1 MSDVLEYF
9 RSKEPKFREVPDS
22 ELTTFIGNQYPE
34 FLQDEEFSKLHK
46 RKEAIFQL
54 NSFKEHERL
63 TPGEYEED
71 KQNSLQLKLRNYNAA
86 NSQPSQQPRPRVP
99 INPLSL
105 ESGRTRSLLG
115 GTLAEGKT
123 LYEPFTRP
131 GAIKSLDEFKS
142 KLPKQYDQ
150 WEREYDAK
158 NVRKLEYQKALD
170 YYQKVTPEITQIG
183 QDLSRGLDQL
193 QFMSYGLG
201 AWGADSVGA
210 EDTAKKWAEGAKAQ
224 MDQMKEY
231 PATVGKM
238 GNIKDAGDLAGYVV
252 EALGENALTMVPML
266 VSGGVGYKVAESGAT
281 KLSKEAAE
289 GMLEKYVSSQVAAEV
304 AKGVTKDKALK
315 IVATRMGQRGA
326 AGGTMIA
333 SSSMEIGAI
342 TGDIYTETGDIRPGI
357 ALAYGLPA
365 GGLDAL
371 PGMMIL
377 NRALGPGADQVK
389 KGVIRKY
396 GVEGAKSFFS
406 EAGTEGVQ
414 TMLENAAVVQADPNA
429 KFLSKEGLDRIMEGV
444 DDAMLKG
451 GIGGAGMG
459 MAVKGVTDAVR
470 SDTEDKPAQEPSE
483 SRVIPPEELAEI
495 LGTTTAP
502 ETTTETTTE
511 PTPPVVPATEV
522 APSSTL
528 DEDAMAADADAM
540 IDAQAAPVETPQLPK
555 PLAGAKPRYGYR
567 DNNYQL
573 EFESDVDRALYIV
586 SQRKPSKRDE
596 EYMAFLRDVL
606 PGKPDA
612 EIRLLGGQ
620 VRNDSIKPLAQTGND
635 TGVLQIEDSGIF
647 GSTDTDQAAPTSAV
661 LNEVNAEAAKVAGA
675 ENIVVREGAGSGIFS
690 EVDTTNDI
698 IIDPVALENDTQ
710 GMTQSQRKTYVRKA
724 VEEEVIHNAHIQA
737 EKQVYDTEV
746 ANQEGAPSFEEW
758 FNGRAQGIRAEMTD
772 AQVEQIQKDY
782 GEQLTDSQLAA
793 EYVRRLTQQER
804 GKVTEGVWR
813 DVGKL
818 DNPNTRNWFKR
829 AIDFVT
835 GRGDSKKKTRS
846 LLKRM
851 NAVLGKLEKKAPKR
865 SAYQA
870 PQRIAG
876 KKRPTPTYA
885 PPGKIDKPQPKAE
898 PSPAPAAKIE
908 PKADG
913 KPYTFEEADAVVPQA
928 KKEEIAN
935 QAAEEFASTP
945 EEIGPAYQ
953 KAVQAYASYVSR
965 NNTDEGFNAKTA
977 FSSAEKDQGRKTTRI
992 QQKEVAQTDEEG
1004 QVIEPGVAKEDT
1016 EQKVSEAEGT
1026 EFVQDLDAEGTA
1038 KEIFKGRLKRPK
1050 GYVKD
1055 LVDVLEGNKTEAEVG
1070 KKHFP
1075 DSKEGTQRSRVNRD
1089 KARLSKELKAK
1100 AKAKGI
1106 TGSKQIFK
1114 APKPKTREQLNKEL
1128 QAEVDKANQ
1137 EGRSPEEAVQK
1148 WADGLSDVEYAT
1160 WRKRLKLTKTVEET
1174 IAGPELAAEM
1184 DRRPDAFY
1192 DPITNEDT
1200 MAEAAAFV
1208 DERGLAAAEVEVNEP
1223 DRPANA
1229 LDTAVRLVLIE
1240 RLQNQGGKEAIES
1253 AARVAYAAAEKAK
1266 EQGQAIQALSVL
1278 RRLSPEGA
1286 LVFATK
1292 TANKA
1297 KAAIREEGMTDDAT
1311 ADAVA
1316 DVDKRL
1322 KERQEKIVEKA
1333 KKIKEAESKGDLSK
1347 DEKDVLA
1354 ADLLDEIAGIVPPG
1368 FWDKVKLFRIMSML
1382 LNPKTALRNIGGNT
1396 IMFVLEAGADFT
1408 DAVIDSA
1415 VGIVTGKRTRK
1426 LGSLTDPLTY
1436 RWRGLSQ
1443 LKDEWSNLKEKAEQE
1458 QQERPFWSA
1467 VKGMNDLSRLV
1478 TRRKYSE
1485 EDVANLG
1492 RYTMSSEGAR
1502 VFEDALTF
1510 ILGTVDRGF
1519 WLAAYE
1525 REVRNQMAVRNLA
1538 KPDKQAHE
1546 AAVFKADKAIF
1557 QDDNLA
1563 SALLT
1568 KFRST
1573 ANIIGFGRKRP
1584 KDSLLAPKKFGLGDF
1599 LVAFAQVPGSI
1610 LMRGI
1615 EWSPLGFINASYEA
1629 LAPVF
1634 SSKRFE
1640 QEAFV
1645 QAFNRALLGSGG
1657 LAGTGF
1663 FLAAMGVISGDE
1675 DEDPRIRELN
1685 RERGFLKYSVNISA
1699 FKRLLLSGFTQKQE
1713 LQPSDL
1719 QWSYDWAQPV
1729 AMPVAMG
1736 ADMYFN
1742 MDRIERDFKNGKVT
1756 TITSIPYQ
1764 MLTTGAKTLE
1774 EQPLLQGISRPMEA
1788 MAYTQEGESKAVN
1801 ALATVI
1807 QNAVG
1812 SFVPTVVKSAKSAAD
1827 PIVRERRDPS
1837 GDVAAMIQGLKA
1849 DLPGLS
1855 STLPEKRGIYGGEI
1869 NRYGTD
1875 AVTMRLFH
1883 AFLNPVNMREAK
1895 GDPVMNE
1902 VYRLYKATGE
1912 TGQVVGRQRFKV
1924 RVNGADKVLTP
1935 QELTDYQHLVGT
1947 MSWIETARIMQ
1958 DPRYGRMSDGVRQ
1971 GLIAKAVRDSAQAT
1985 KIVLFDMSPRSAS
1998 VRSRIWARK
2007 ARQLQQELGQ

>member
-22 ELTTFIGNQYPE
+22 ELATFIGNQYPE
-34 FLQDEEFSKLHK
+34 FLQDEEFSKLYK

-54 NSFKEHERL
+54 NRFKESERL
-63 TPGEYEED
+63 TPREYEED
-71 KQNSLQLKLRNYNAA
+71 KQNSLQLKLRQYNAA
-86 NSQPSQQPRPRVP
+86 NAQPRQQPRSRVP
-99 INPLSL
+99 INPLAL
-105 ESGRTRSLLG
+105 EGRGSSLLG
-115 GTLAEGKT
+115 GGTLRAARD

-131 GAIKSLDEFKS
+131 GAIKSLDEFKR

-150 WEREYDAK
+150 WEREYDAE

-238 GNIKDAGDLAGYVV
+238 GNIKDAGDVAGYVV

-266 VSGGVGYKVAESGAT
+266 ISGGAGYKVAEAGAT

-289 GMLEKYVSSQVAAEV
+289 GMLEKHVSSQVAAEI
-304 AKGVTKDKALK
+304 AKGATKDKALK
-315 IVATRMGQRGA
+315 IVAARMGQKGA
-326 AGGTMIA
+326 AAGTMIA

-371 PGMMIL
+371 PGMVIL

-396 GVEGAKSFFS
+396 GVEAFISFVS

-414 TMLENAAVVQADPNA
+414 TVLENAAVVQADPNA

-459 MAVKGVTDAVR
+459 MAVKGVTGAVR
-470 SDTEDKPAQEPSE
+470 SDTEGKPAQEPSE

-495 LGTTTAP
+495 LGTTPAP
-502 ETTTETTTE
+502 ETTTE
-511 PTPPVVPATEV
+511 PTPPVVPATEDAV
-522 APSSTL
+522 TDADL
-528 DEDAMAADADAM
+528 DAMAEAGDAM
-540 IDAQAAPVETPQLPK
+540 LEGLATPAEVKAFEGSEVGVEVIDGKEVKTYTTEDGYKYLQNEDGQWTDPNTDELAFQSTAEMVGLIYPEGFEATPRNQASGPGSVQDFMQNTTISPVES
-555 PLAGAKPRYGYR
+555 
-567 DNNYQL
+567 
-573 EFESDVDRALYIV
+573 E
-586 SQRKPSKRDE
+586 
-596 EYMAFLRDVL
+596 
-606 PGKPDA
+606 
-612 EIRLLGGQ
+612 
-620 VRNDSIKPLAQTGND
+620 VRS
-635 TGVLQIEDSGIF
+635 
-647 GSTDTDQAAPTSAV
+647 
-661 LNEVNAEAAKVAGA
+661 EAAKVAGA
-675 ENIVVREGAGSGIFS
+675 ENIVVRENAGSGIFS

-710 GMTQSQRKTYVRKA
+710 GMTQNQRKTYIRKA

-746 ANQEGAPSFEEW
+746 ANQENAPSFEEW

-835 GRGDSKKKTRS
+835 GRDGRTKKTRS

-851 NAVLGKLEKKAPKR
+851 NAVLSKLEKKAPK
-865 SAYQA
+865 
-870 PQRIAG
+870 P
-876 KKRPTPTYA
+876 
-885 PPGKIDKPQPKAE
+885 KPEPKAK

-992 QQKEVAQTDEEG
+992 QQKEVTQTDEEG

-1100 AKAKGI
+1100 AKARGI

-1137 EGRSPEEAVQK
+1137 EGRSPEEAVQA
-1148 WADGLSDVEYAT
+1148 WVDSLSDVEYAT
-1160 WRKRLKLTKTVEET
+1160 WRKRLKLTETVAET
-1174 IAGPELAAEM
+1174 IAKPELAAEM

-1192 DPITNEDT
+1192 DPITNADT

-1223 DRPANA
+1223 DRPASA
-1229 LDTAVRLVLIE
+1229 QDTAVRLVLIE
-1240 RLQNQGGKEAIES
+1240 RLQNEGDIDG

-1368 FWDKVKLFRIMSML
+1368 FWDKVKLVRIMSML

-1396 IMFVLEAGADFT
+1396 IMFVLETGADFT
-1408 DAVIDSA
+1408 DAAIDSA
-1415 VGIVTGKRTRK
+1415 VGFFTGKRTRK
-1426 LGSLTDPLTY
+1426 LGNLTDPVTY
-1436 RWRGLSQ
+1436 RWRGLSK
-1443 LKDEWSNLKEKAEQE
+1443 LKDEWSNLKETAEQE
-1458 QQERPFWSA
+1458 QQKSPFLSA

-1510 ILGTVDRGF
+1510 TLGTVDRGF

-1525 REVRNQMAVRNLA
+1525 REVRNQMALRDLA

-1546 AAVFKADKAIF
+1546 VAVLKADKAIF
-1557 QDDNLA
+1557 QDDNFA
-1563 SALLT
+1563 SAMLT
-1568 KFRST
+1568 GLRNQLNRVGAGKKGKGKYPT
-1573 ANIIGFGRKRP
+1573 
-1584 KDSLLAPKKFGLGDF
+1584 KKFGLGD
-1599 LVAFAQVPGSI
+1599 LVIPFAQVPGSI

-1615 EWSPLGFINASYEA
+1615 EWSPLGFINVAYEA
-1629 LAPVF
+1629 LSPVF

-1685 RERGFLKYSVNISA
+1685 RERGFLKYSINISA
-1699 FKRLLLSGFTQKQE
+1699 LKRLLLSGFTQRQE
-1713 LQPSDL
+1713 LQLGDL
-1719 QWSYDWAQPV
+1719 QWSYDWAQPI
-1729 AMPVAMG
+1729 AIPVAMG
-1736 ADMYFN
+1736 ADYYFN
-1742 MDRIERDFKNGKVT
+1742 FDNVRRDVENGNN
-1756 TITSIPYQ
+1756 TSLTSLAIRAAN
-1764 MLTTGAKTLE
+1764 TTGIKTLE
-1774 EQPLLQGISRPMEA
+1774 EQPLLQGITRPIEA
-1788 MAYTQEGESKAVN
+1788 LNYAAKGETSFGN
-1801 ALATVI
+1801 AFATVI
-1807 QNAVG
+1807 ANAIG

-1837 GDVAAMIQGLKA
+1837 SDVAAIRQGLKA

-1924 RVNGADKVLTP
+1924 RINGVDKVLTP

-1971 GLIAKAVRDSAQAT
+1971 SLIAKAVRDSAQAT
-1985 KIVLFDMSPRSAS
+1985 KIVLFDMNPRSAS

>member
-34 FLQDEEFSKLHK
+34 FLQDEEFSKLYK

-54 NSFKEHERL
+54 NRFKESERL

-71 KQNSLQLKLRNYNAA
+71 KQNSLQLKLRQYNAA
-86 NSQPSQQPRPRVP
+86 NAQPSQQPRSRVP
-99 INPLSL
+99 INPLAL
-105 ESGRTRSLLG
+105 EGRTRSLLG
-115 GTLAEGKT
+115 GGTQRAAQD

-131 GAIKSLDEFKS
+131 GAIKSLDEFKR

-150 WEREYDAK
+150 WEREYDAE

-170 YYQKVTPEITQIG
+170 YYQKVTPEITQIR

-193 QFMSYGLG
+193 LFMSNGLG
-201 AWGADSVGA
+201 AFGADAVGA
-210 EDTAKKWAEGAKAQ
+210 DDTAKKFAESAKARMEKMQ
-224 MDQMKEY
+224 EY

-238 GNIKDAGDLAGYVV
+238 GNIKDAGDVAGYVV

-266 VSGGVGYKVAESGAT
+266 ISGGAGYKVAEAGAT

-289 GMLEKYVSSQVAAEV
+289 GMLEKHVSSQVAAEI
-304 AKGVTKDKALK
+304 AKGATKDKALK
-315 IVATRMGQRGA
+315 IVAARMGQKGTA
-326 AGGTMIA
+326 AGTMIA

-396 GVEGAKSFFS
+396 GVEAFISFVS

-414 TMLENAAVVQADPNA
+414 TVLENAAVVQADPNA

-459 MAVKGVTDAVR
+459 MAVKGVTSAVR
-470 SDTEDKPAQEPSE
+470 SDTEDKPTEEAPS

-495 LGTTTAP
+495 LGTTPAP
-502 ETTTETTTE
+502 ETTTE

-528 DEDAMAADADAM
+528 DEDAMAAEADAM

-555 PLAGAKPRYGYR
+555 PLAQA
-567 DNNYQL
+567 D
-573 EFESDVDRALYIV
+573 
-586 SQRKPSKRDE
+586 
-596 EYMAFLRDVL
+596 
-606 PGKPDA
+606 
-612 EIRLLGGQ
+612 
-620 VRNDSIKPLAQTGND
+620 ND
-635 TGVLQIEDSGIF
+635 TDALQVEDSGIF
-647 GSTDTDQAAPTSAV
+647 GSTDTDQAAPTPAV

-675 ENIVVREGAGSGIFS
+675 ENIVTREGAGSGIFS

-710 GMTQSQRKTYVRKA
+710 GMTQNQRKTYIRKA

-737 EKQVYDTEV
+737 EKQVYDSEV
-746 ANQEGAPSFEEW
+746 ANQEDAPSFEEW

-835 GRGDSKKKTRS
+835 GRDGRTKKTRS

-851 NAVLGKLEKKAPKR
+851 NAVLSKLEKKAPK
-865 SAYQA
+865 
-870 PQRIAG
+870 P
-876 KKRPTPTYA
+876 
-885 PPGKIDKPQPKAE
+885 KPELKAK
-898 PSPAPAAKIE
+898 PSPVPAAKIE

-945 EEIGPAYQ
+945 EEVGPAYQ
-953 KAVQAYASYVSR
+953 KAVQAYASLVSR
-965 NNTDEGFNAKTA
+965 KGTDEGFNANTA
-977 FSSAEKDQGRKTTRI
+977 FYSAERDQGRKTARI
-992 QQKEVAQTDEEG
+992 QEKEVTQTDEEG

-1055 LVDVLEGNKTEAEVG
+1055 LVDVLEGNKIEAEVG

-1075 DSKEGTQRSRVNRD
+1075 DSKDGTQRSRVKRD
-1089 KARLSKELKAK
+1089 KDRLSEALKAK
-1100 AKAKGI
+1100 AKARGI

-1137 EGRSPEEAVQK
+1137 EGRSPEEAVQA
-1148 WADGLSDVEYAT
+1148 WVDSLSDVEYAT
-1160 WRKRLKLTKTVEET
+1160 WRKRLKLTETVAET
-1174 IAGPELAAEM
+1174 IAKPELAAEM

-1192 DPITNEDT
+1192 DPITNADT

-1292 TANKA
+1292 TADKA

-1382 LNPKTALRNIGGNT
+1382 LNPKTALRNIGGNS
-1396 IMFVLEAGADFT
+1396 IMFVLETGADFT
-1408 DAVIDSA
+1408 DAAIDWG

-1426 LGSLTDPLTY
+1426 LGSMTNPLTY
-1436 RWRGLSQ
+1436 RWRGLSK
-1443 LKDEWSNLKEKAEQE
+1443 LKDEWSNLKETAEQE
-1458 QQERPFWSA
+1458 KQKRPFWSA
-1467 VKGMNDLSRLV
+1467 IKGMNDLSRLV

-1502 VFEDALTF
+1502 ALEDSLTF

-1525 REVRNQMAVRNLA
+1525 REVRNQMAVRDLA

-1546 AAVFKADKAIF
+1546 VAVLKADKAIF
-1557 QDDNLA
+1557 QDDNFA
-1563 SALLT
+1563 SAMLT
-1568 KFRST
+1568 GLR
-1573 ANIIGFGRKRP
+1573 NQLNRVGFGKKGKGEYP
-1584 KDSLLAPKKFGLGDF
+1584 TKKFGLGD
-1599 LVAFAQVPGSI
+1599 LVIPFAQVPGSI

-1615 EWSPLGFINASYEA
+1615 EWSPLGFINVAYEA
-1629 LAPVF
+1629 LSPVLP
-1634 SSKRFE
+1634 SKRFN

-1645 QAFNRALLGSGG
+1645 QAFNRALAGSGG
-1657 LAGTGF
+1657 AAGVGF

-1675 DEDPRIRELN
+1675 DEDPKIRELN
-1685 RERGFLKYSVNISA
+1685 RERGFLKYSINISA
-1699 FKRLLLSGFTQKQE
+1699 LKRLLLSGFTQRQE
-1713 LQPSDL
+1713 LQLGDL
-1719 QWSYDWAQPV
+1719 QWSYDWAQPI
-1729 AMPVAMG
+1729 AIPVAMG
-1736 ADMYFN
+1736 ADYYFN
-1742 MDRIERDFKNGKVT
+1742 FDNVRRDVENGNN
-1756 TITSIPYQ
+1756 TS
-1764 MLTTGAKTLE
+1764 LTSLAIRAADAYRATGIKTLE
-1774 EQPLLQGISRPMEA
+1774 EQPLLQGIMKPIEA
-1788 MAYTQEGESKAVN
+1788 LNYAAKGETSFGN
-1801 ALATVI
+1801 AFATVI
-1807 QNAVG
+1807 ANAIG

-1827 PIVRERRDPS
+1827 PIIRERRDPS
-1837 GDVAAMIQGLKA
+1837 SEVASILQGLRA
-1849 DLPGLS
+1849 DLPVFS

-1883 AFLNPVNMREAK
+1883 AFLNPVNRREAK

-1924 RVNGADKVLTP
+1924 RINGVDKVLTP

-1971 GLIAKAVRDSAQAT
+1971 SLIAKAVRDSAQAT
-1985 KIVLFDMSPRSAS
+1985 KIVLFDMNPRSAS